1 MNDAS
6 KSDDDAHVDDSKGL
20 IKQMYLCS
28 IIFAFKKMIH
38 ALMLSLG
45 LTTNVAGDRH
55 CQAANKG
62 NDKKSQGDLHQGYQ
76 LPEPVC

>member
-1 MNDAS
+1 
-6 KSDDDAHVDDSKGL
+6 VDHTKGL

-45 LTTNVAGDRH
+45 LTTNVAGNHHR
-55 CQAANKG
+55 QAANKG
-62 NDKKSQGDLHQGYQ
+62 NDKKSRGNLPWGYK
-76 LPEPVC
+76 LLEPVC